1 MKKFYRFG
9 ATVFAVMA
17 GLAAVG
23 AGALIV
29 ATAVVIGG
37 LLALA
42 GKLAINGM
50 GVTNADA
57 PQDEDLGFEEKAT
70 A

>member
-1 MKKFYRFG
+1 
-9 ATVFAVMA
+9 MA